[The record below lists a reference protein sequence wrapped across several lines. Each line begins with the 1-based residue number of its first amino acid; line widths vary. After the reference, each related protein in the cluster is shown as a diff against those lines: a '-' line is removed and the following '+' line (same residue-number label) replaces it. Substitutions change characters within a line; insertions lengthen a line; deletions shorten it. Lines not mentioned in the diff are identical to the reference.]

1 MLYCNLKG
9 WRFVLAKDNFF
20 RNSFILTA
28 SNMTTGLLGFAFSI
42 YLSKTLGAEGIGLY
56 NLVMPVYNLFICL
69 MTAGIVA
76 ALSKVSSV
84 YYERREINNLTKTIN
99 SIAIFNIIWSI
110 LIGVIVF
117 FAAPLIGKYGI
128 KDVRTINAIKVTCP
142 AMVFISLSNIL
153 KGYFLGLSKIKIPAL
168 IDIFEKAMRIVTI
181 SFLVYAFSTNNLTTL
196 VTLAYV
202 SLAIGELQSLILL
215 FFYYRRC
222 VSKLPKSNKKADSRP
237 QLLFNV
243 LVISLP
249 LCLNGFLNNIF
260 STLST
265 LIVPRRLI
273 VAGFSYSEALA
284 IIGKYTG
291 MACTLIA
298 LPLIVVGSINSLLI
312 PDLSQSLSRGDNYFA
327 ALRIRKVMK
336 IAFLLGLSTTIICS
350 LIPYELGNLFYS
362 RNDLGNYIF
371 TASLSAP
378 IFFTSST
385 MFGILNG
392 LNKQGIILRN
402 SLIIAF
408 IDLICL
414 FIFTSIPSINI
425 YGYSLS
431 LFITSSVSLLINF
444 YEVKKEINVDI
455 SLINIIIFA
464 LLALLTFM
472 ILNIIIKK
480 FLFPLNTVEILL
492 VVATTFLIFT
502 YYSSFGET

>member
-1 MLYCNLKG
+1 M
-9 WRFVLAKDNFF
+9 AKDNFF

-28 SNMTTGLLGFAFSI
+28 SNITTGLLGFAFSI

-99 SIAIFNIIWSI
+99 SIAIFNIIWA
-110 LIGVIVF
+110 LFIGIIVF
-117 FAAPLIGKYGI
+117 FCAPLIGKYGI
-128 KDVRTINAIKVTCP
+128 NDVRTINAIKVTCP

-153 KGYFLGLSKIKIPAL
+153 KGYFLGISKIKIPAL
-168 IDIFEKAMRIVTI
+168 IDIFEKGMRIITI

-222 VSKLPKSNKKADSRP
+222 VSKLPKSNKKADSRA

-273 VAGFSYSEALA
+273 VAGFSYSEALSL
-284 IIGKYTG
+284 IGKYTG

-327 ALRIRKVMK
+327 SIRIKKVMK
-336 IAFLLGLSTTIICS
+336 IAFLLGLSTTVICS
-350 LIPYELGNLFYS
+350 LIPYELGNLFYG
-362 RNDLGNYIF
+362 RDDLGNYIF
-371 TASLSAP
+371 MASLSAP
-378 IFFTSST
+378 IFFTSSI
-385 MFGILNG
+385 MFGFLNG
-392 LNKQGIILRN
+392 LNKQGVILRN

-414 FIFTSIPSINI
+414 FVFTSIPSINI

-431 LFITSSVSLLINF
+431 LFITSSICLLINL

-455 SLINIIIFA
+455 CLINIIIFV
-464 LLALLTFM
+464 LLSVLTFL

-480 FLFPLNTVEILL
+480 FLFPLNTLEILL
-492 VVATTFLIFT
+492 VVVVTFIIFI
-502 YYSSFGET
+502 YYSHFGET